1 MHSDLFRL
9 LFTSVKETRGS
20 FTSADKSAVD
30 DDILHDQTCDKEP
43 KISNGIVKAVNQQIV
58 FLNKVEG
65 DGHCFFRSVAEAYNA
80 RSTQTDHTVASVRNL
95 VAAEINK
102 IIKNGGNE
110 NSKTSVA
117 GILKAALDESSRV
130 GAPRTLKEH
139 AESIEGDL
147 WGSASIDGI
156 LLAPSLGPILVFTE
170 KRGALQLYEK
180 VNQGGLYESSN
191 AGVVFDD
198 VFKGAYV
205 ENRTDEKTMLLSY
218 NGHDHFDW
226 YIPKRKGCSFMLSAD
241 RKKFYI
247 SSI

>member
-20 FTSADKSAVD
+20 SAID
-30 DDILHDQTCDKEP
+30 DDILHDQTYDKEP
-43 KISNGIVKAVNQQIV
+43 EISNGIVKAVNRQIV
-58 FLNKVEG
+58 LNKVKG

-80 RSTQTDHTVASVRNL
+80 RNVVAENVTVHTVASVRKL

-102 IIKNGGNE
+102 IGP
-110 NSKTSVA
+110 KTSVA

-139 AESIEGDL
+139 AESIEGVL

-170 KRGALQLYEK
+170 ECGALQLYKK

-191 AGVVFDD
+191 TGVVFDD
-198 VFKGAYV
+198 VFKDAAYV

-218 NGHDHFDW
+218 NGRDHFDW

-241 RKKFYI
+241 RKKFYV